1 VSATIA
7 SVTTRQAQQA
17 RRAILGSEMNGRT
30 TPTRR
35 ARGHPVKTAIFA
47 VTSGNTMSDLA
58 TRGTE
63 LADRLG
69 KLSDQLNEVVKDVR
83 EGKGTVGRLFN
94 DESLYNNLNAT
105 VRDIEELAQQIKSGK
120 GSAGKLIYD
129 EPL

>member
-1 VSATIA
+1 MKDGDLLPS
-7 SVTTRQAQQA
+7 
-17 RRAILGSEMNGRT
+17 
-30 TPTRR
+30 
-35 ARGHPVKTAIFA
+35 
-47 VTSGNTMSDLA
+47 TSGNTMSDLA

-105 VRDIEELAQQIKSGK
+105 VRDIEELTHANQERQRFGRQ
-120 GSAGKLIYD
+120 AHL
-129 EPL
+129 